1 MISIIAAIG
10 KNNELGV
17 NNNLIW
23 HIPEDLKY
31 FKETTMNKMIVMG
44 YKTYKSL
51 PRLLPGRRH
60 VVLTHH
66 VIDNEDVLV
75 FNNIDNLI
83 NYLNN
88 IEDEVFIIGG
98 ASLYQE
104 FIGRASRLYLTEIDD
119 NYIDADVYF
128 PEFDKDKYKRKV
140 LRKSSYNGLNYE
152 FALYD
157 KEKNNER

>member
-51 PRLLPGRRH
+51 PSLRPGRRH

-66 VIDNEDVLV
+66 TINNEKVLV
-75 FNNIDNLI
+75 FDSINNLI
-83 NYLNN
+83 NYLNTTN
-88 IEDEVFIIGG
+88 EEVFIIGG
-98 ASLYQE
+98 ASLYKE
-104 FIGRASRLYLTEIDD
+104 FIDKANKLYLTEIDATYE
-119 NYIDADVYF
+119 NADVFF
-128 PEFDKDKYKRKV
+128 PKFNKTNYKRKV
-140 LRKSSYNGLNYE
+140 LKKNSYKDLNYE
-152 FALYD
+152 FVIYD
-157 KEKNNER
+157 KE

>member
-66 VIDNEDVLV
+66 VIDNDDVLV
-75 FNNIDNLI
+75 FNDVDNLI
-83 NYLNN
+83 NYLNDIN
-88 IEDEVFIIGG
+88 EEVFIIGG

-104 FIGRASRLYLTEIDD
+104 FIDKASKLYLTEIDAI
-119 NYIDADVYF
+119 YEEADVYF
-128 PEFDKDKYKRKV
+128 PVFDMGQYKRKV
-140 LRKSSYNGLNYE
+140 LKKGNYNNLKYE
-152 FALYD
+152 FTLYD
-157 KEKNNER
+157 KEKE

>member
-51 PRLLPGRRH
+51 PGLLPGRRH

-75 FNNIDNLI
+75 FNNIDDLI

-88 IEDEVFIIGG
+88 IEEEAFIIGG

-104 FIGRASRLYLTEIDD
+104 FIDRASRLYLTEIDD

>member
-31 FKETTMNKMIVMG
+31 FKETTMNKTIVMG
-44 YKTYKSL
+44 YKTYNSL
-51 PRLLPGRRH
+51 PGLLPGRKH

-66 VIDNEDVLV
+66 IIDNKDVVV
-75 FNNIDNLI
+75 FDDLERLI
-83 NYLNN
+83 KYLNN
-88 IEDEVFIIGG
+88 ISEEVFIIGG
-98 ASLYQE
+98 ASLYKE
-104 FIGRASRLYLTEIDD
+104 FIDEASRLYLTEIDEE
-119 NYIDADVYF
+119 YKDADVYF
-128 PEFDKDKYKRKV
+128 PIFNKDNYKRKV
-140 LRKSSYNGLNYE
+140 LRKSKYKDLNYN
-152 FALYD
+152 FVIYD